1 LGVQVKYGLPA
12 LIALV
17 LFGCAQK
24 PPSEHSTVL
33 SRTVTVSGLDIGVTR
48 LSESGWGAWL
58 VGPSLIGPSPAKV
71 RAAERKAIEQVSA
84 CKVTNVMPGDNPMR
98 AEYVE
103 LTVAC

>member
-1 LGVQVKYGLPA
+1 MKYGLPA
-12 LIALV
+12 LIALA
-17 LFGCAQK
+17 LLGCTQRPGE
-24 PPSEHSTVL
+24 PPAVL
-33 SRTVTVSGLDIGVTR
+33 SRTVTVNGLDIGLTR
-48 LSESGWGAWL
+48 LTETSWGAWL

-84 CKVTNVMPGDNPMR
+84 CKVTRVTPGDNPMR